1 MKKFLSLL
9 AVAMV
14 AVQLWAAPVD
24 VSTAKSKAEQYL
36 AQKVYAG
43 KYMAPAATQAK
54 LIKTEMG
61 EKAQT
66 PVYYIF
72 NTASTFVIVSGDD
85 RAEEILAVG
94 DKPLLLERIPKN
106 MQVWLDD
113 YKEQLDWLLTHPDAK
128 VSKPTTFKSSAL
140 EKSVTGPLMTAL
152 WDQAAPYNNLCKFT
166 YSGTTYTCVTGC
178 PATSASMVLYF
189 WKYPTEQVGPLPSYS
204 STLDIGGG
212 YWGSNEVNFTYP
224 SLPATTFDWDNMK
237 DKYGTWYDENGVS
250 HNETYTTEQGAAVAT
265 LMRYVGQAEHM
276 MYGVNASGAEGGR
289 HVHSLRL

>member
-72 NTASTFVIVSGDD
+72 NTETTFVIVSGDD
-85 RAEEILAVG
+85 RAEEVLAYG
-94 DKPLLLERIPKN
+94 DRPL
-106 MQVWLDD
+106 
-113 YKEQLDWLLTHPDAK
+113 
-128 VSKPTTFKSSAL
+128 
-140 EKSVTGPLMTAL
+140 
-152 WDQAAPYNNLCKFT
+152 NL
-166 YSGTTYTCVTGC
+166 
-178 PATSASMVLYF
+178 
-189 WKYPTEQVGPLPSYS
+189 
-204 STLDIGGG
+204 
-212 YWGSNEVNFTYP
+212 
-224 SLPATTFDWDNMK
+224 
-237 DKYGTWYDENGVS
+237 
-250 HNETYTTEQGAAVAT
+250 
-265 LMRYVGQAEHM
+265 
-276 MYGVNASGAEGGR
+276 
-289 HVHSLRL
+289 

>member
-1 MKKFLSLL
+1 MRKLLSLMTVM
-9 AVAMV
+9 AVAL
-14 AVQLWAAPVD
+14 QLMAAPVD
-24 VSTAKSKAEQYL
+24 VSTAKTKAEQYL

-106 MQVWLDD
+106 MQVWLDG

-128 VSKPTTFKSSAL
+128 VEKTTTFKSSAL

-189 WKYPTEQVGPLPSYS
+189 WKYPTEQVGPLPAYS

-212 YWGSNEVNFTYP
+212 YWGNEVDFTYP
-224 SLPATTFDWDNMK
+224 SLPATTF
-237 DKYGTWYDENGVS
+237 TPQPRVR
-250 HNETYTTEQGAAVAT
+250 Q
-265 LMRYVGQAEHM
+265 
-276 MYGVNASGAEGGR
+276 
-289 HVHSLRL
+289 